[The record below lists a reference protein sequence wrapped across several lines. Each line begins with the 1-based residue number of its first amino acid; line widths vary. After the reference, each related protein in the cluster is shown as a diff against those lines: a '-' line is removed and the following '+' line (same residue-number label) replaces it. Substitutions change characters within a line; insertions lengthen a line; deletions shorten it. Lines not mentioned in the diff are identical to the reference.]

1 MTPLAILMVVV
12 WVAISVERTMAS
24 APEASPTHA
33 VR

>member
-1 MTPLAILMVVV
+1 MPIRLV
-12 WVAISVERTMAS
+12 WVAIKVESTIAS